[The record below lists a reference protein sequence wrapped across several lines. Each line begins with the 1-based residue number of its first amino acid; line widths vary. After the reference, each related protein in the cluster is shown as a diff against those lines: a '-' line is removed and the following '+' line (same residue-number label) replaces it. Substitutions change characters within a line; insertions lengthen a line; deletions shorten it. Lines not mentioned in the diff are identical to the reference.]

1 MASHHRVG
9 YMSKSKLSKCHGEV
23 SGVEL
28 EAGARELL
36 ELAEEIARRE
46 RTLHKGTRRRWSEEG
61 SVCAASAV
69 EGVRRAVLTPAL
81 EDHAYG
87 HRLFRAFPCSRG
99 CLARGVWA
107 VLWRAI
113 QATRPSRDW
122 PIRPMLAAL
131 VEQET
136 GYVREDWSGFAD
148 QVARDLKK
156 LPSALAVPPR
166 RRTAAQK
173 RLIATYNVT
182 VDCSRA
188 RAARAEG
195 AQDSPDRPSW

>member
-1 MASHHRVG
+1 
-9 YMSKSKLSKCHGEV
+9 MSTSRLTQPHVEV
-23 SGVEL
+23 SPVDLEL
-28 EAGARELL
+28 GARELL
-36 ELAEEIARRE
+36 KRAEEIAERE
-46 RTLHKGTRRRWSEEG
+46 RVRHKGARRRWSEEG
-61 SVCAASAV
+61 SVCAALAV
-69 EGVRRAVLTPAL
+69 EGVRRAILDPAR
-81 EDHAYG
+81 ENHRYA
-87 HRLFRAFPCSRG
+87 HRLYRSFPCSRG

-131 VEQET
+131 VEQEI

-156 LPSALAVPPR
+156 LSAALAVPPR

-188 RAARAEG
+188 AAARAEG
-195 AQDSPDRPSW
+195 AQVSSTKGRREKRS